1 MNSAFDLVGDPG
13 GPSHAP
19 APSVASWYAHGLS
32 DGLGD
37 RLLMFDNTPGASLEL
52 LRFRREFAEAPG
64 FESALRGRVGRL
76 ASFDHPAFARA
87 RAVEHLEGEGGLAL
101 VSMHVEG
108 KRLSELL
115 VEPHVRG
122 GVHPAFAV
130 WLIRQVTAALGDLD
144 AHGGGMAHGVL
155 TPQRIV
161 LTPDGR
167 LVIVEHVLGTAVD
180 ALQLGVGALWARLG
194 ILVPAGPGLAG
205 PSGRYTDTLQ
215 LGVIALSLL
224 LGRQIGPDDY
234 AQRLGELLDEF
245 SATAEARS
253 PTLAVP
259 LRNWLAGALQ
269 FDARGFFSAIEA
281 QRALDAMLDRQ
292 APRATRLPLPATEFA
307 SMLPDPDPT
316 TSTNLGTPEPPHTP
330 DAEPLLSETWQV
342 PEPIDVG
349 DRVPAS
355 WLHAQDEEEEGEE
368 EEGEKQAGV
377 AAPRR
382 APVLPARTVAIA
394 LGVFA
399 AVEAIIIG
407 LLLAARPTT
416 GPGQSAGVPA
426 PIQVPITIESSGAG
440 DVVIVDGRAAG
451 TTPFTLAVDPSVHL
465 IRIAARPVAPVPV
478 GSAVV
483 APPGGPAAKAAPPSA
498 PAVTGAPLTGALQ
511 VSSSI
516 DLQVLEGDRVLGSSA
531 TGPVVLTTGL
541 HELDLVSGALGYR
554 SHRTVQIKAGQVV
567 PLRVQLPDGRVSINA
582 QPWAQAWIDG
592 NLVGETPLANLPVT
606 IGEHEIILRHPQLGE
621 HRELVVVKPDALT
634 RVSAT
639 LAR

>member
-87 RAVEHLEGEGGLAL
+87 RAVEHLDGEGGLAL
-101 VSMHVEG
+101 VSTHVEG

-115 VEPHVRG
+115 AEPHVRG

-234 AQRLGELLDEF
+234 AQRLGDLLDEF

-281 QRALDAMLDRQ
+281 
-292 APRATRLPLPATEFA
+292 PRATLLPLPATEFA
-307 SMLPDPDPT
+307 SMLPDPDPDPT
-316 TSTNLGTPEPPHTP
+316 PSTSLGTPEPPHTP
-330 DAEPLLSETWQV
+330 DTEPLLSETWQV

-355 WLHAQDEEEEGEE
+355 WLRAQDEEEDGAEE
-368 EEGEKQAGV
+368 EEEEEEEASA

-394 LGVFA
+394 LGVVA

-407 LLLAARPTT
+407 LLLMARPTT
-416 GPGQSAGVPA
+416 GAGQSAGVPA

-451 TTPFTLAVDPSVHL
+451 TTPLALAVDPSVHL
-465 IRIAARPVAPVPV
+465 IRIAARPVAPVSA

-483 APPGGPAAKAAPPSA
+483 APPRGPAAKPAAPLA
-498 PAVTGAPLTGALQ
+498 PPVTGTLLTGTLQ
-511 VSSSI
+511 VSSPI

-531 TGPVVLTTGL
+531 TGPVVIKTGV
-541 HELDLVSGALGYR
+541 HELDLVSSTLGYR

-567 PLRVQLPDGRVSINA
+567 PLKVQLPDGRVSINA

-606 IGEHEIILRHPQLGE
+606 VGDHEIILRHPQLGE
-621 HRELVVVKPDALT
+621 HREMVVVKPDALT

-639 LAR
+639 FAR